1 MRRGAPQ
8 RDCDAPGCNYTQ
20 KKFLSEGQPVADAS
34 VDAAGTAAEV
44 RVDVRKDGAGVTHRN
59 GEARAYLY
67 AGGAFPGPVH
77 AEAGSRRAD
86 GRQRGRGFPG
96 A

>member
-44 RVDVRKDGAGVTHRN
+44 RVDVRKDGAGFRVN
-59 GEARAYLY
+59 GAREGATGVQIGAGLTIPVGYTCLLY
-67 AGGAFPGPVH
+67 TSPSPRD
-77 AEAGSRRAD
+77 S
-86 GRQRGRGFPG
+86 
-96 A
+96 